1 MNNYDIIGFI
11 CSAPYS
17 RFPGAV
23 IIDDS
28 GVRDPV
34 PQAGVLH
41 RVDRLLGVDVQMDTE
56 HDTTERSSQTK
67 RKVSVLHTSGGA
79 GGGRRKEGG

>member
-1 MNNYDIIGFI
+1 MNENDIIGFI
-11 CSAPYS
+11 CSTPYS
-17 RFPGAV
+17 RVPGAV

-28 GVRDPV
+28 GVGDPV
-34 PQAGVLH
+34 PQSGILH
-41 RVDRLLGVDVQMDTE
+41 RVDRLLGVDVQVDTE

-67 RKVSVLHTSGGA
+67 GKVSVLHTSGGV